1 MPDISQ
7 TIRIDDEFSTPLKE
21 LTKAS
26 FDASGAMSSLAE
38 SIAQEAQEM
47 SMSEVKMLAA
57 IDYTRGLTASSKEL
71 RKTVLDYT
79 KNVAIPYTK
88 HMAYQIVQKKDLMVL
103 DWKRLNVSEELSK
116 AHLKLN
122 NELTKAKWAT
132 QDFAAASEEKLVK
145 ALDKAQDKFYDLK
158 DQLPTVK
165 RNLTETASII
175 ARYGKFR
182 IEWFTYQTLPAIMKN
197 AKAMRDVYLT
207 YSSFVLTA
215 GRASIGQNIKIMTDE
230 LYKASYAVRRLS
242 EEFLHGDRALAK
254 MYGSFAKTYTRRA
267 GTGAF
272 GAIKSIGATVSNL
285 MKPITSLTG
294 AAVASSAFKIKDNID
309 FLRASASI
317 SLKHFSQ
324 EFKSNME
331 FYKASAGVS
340 MKHVGNTIKDGFKSG
355 FKAAAKSTKS
365 FVSRLSDTLGK
376 AGTTVGGVFAGA
388 FGRMLGFMG
397 IDFAGRVMDRMGK
410 LMLEKTKGVMI
421 GVRNTIARH
430 LDDISLTEKMGAMW
444 GDTKGEYTKRHS
456 FELANELG
464 ESSQMVYG
472 LASKAAYEGI
482 GTSTFERAMKLSDK
496 IAALRPGETTE
507 NVASSLLENLKSGH
521 SAGSMAQMLG
531 GGQVMERQLKRSGFE
546 RALRKGDMQK
556 ALSIAEKIA
565 EQAGLTE
572 DKYKKANEGLAQDFQ
587 RVNNI
592 IDNIKQKLG
601 EIYSNQLASI
611 VKRVR
616 EFLESDKFKKIMAYV
631 EWGVKKV
638 GSLVAGFVHSMLDN
652 LHILGALLAGSF
664 VIKIFM
670 VARAVS
676 ALPMLFKAASKGAGL
691 LAKTINFVGKITGIQ
706 FLKMFSWSKLLSGG
720 IRGIGAAMKAA
731 FFAHPIAIIIGAV
744 GFLAYQFAKAT
755 GVVKSF
761 GGAFLGVIRF
771 VTNAINNLQIKVAK
785 LLNTL
790 HTDEEEEA
798 ARVKMNAVKEEMTG
812 SGTKLHFLKQQRANA
827 RRKGLS
833 KSEIA
838 ELDKQIKEIETGNK
852 TLQERF
858 DKAEAEYKAAKE
870 KAELS
875 KKTIEESLTKQEKGW
890 TEGVAEAFKMSNDEA
905 FGEIKKKIDKMLGI
919 GADIRDSLPQNSW
932 LRSAIDKTERWAK
945 GIADNSNKIKDL
957 MSQEE
962 ELRWLKAFSDRQIMS
977 NYTYQ
982 TSTTRN
988 VTLNGVS
995 NAAMDSAAFINTRG
1009 RTTRPK
1015 GTGA

>member
-7 TIRIDDEFSTPLKE
+7 TIRINDEFSEPLKE

-26 FDASGAMSSLAE
+26 YSASTAIDSTVQALSEQVSEMKE
-38 SIAQEAQEM
+38 SN
-47 SMSEVKMLAA
+47 VKMLAA
-57 IDYTRGLTASSKEL
+57 SDFTRGLVASSKDL
-71 RKTVLDYT
+71 RKTIADYT
-79 KNVAIPYTK
+79 KNTVVPFIRHT
-88 HMAYQIVQKKDLMVL
+88 AYQIVQAKDLMKL
-103 DWKRLNVSEELSK
+103 DWQRLNVSEEIAK
-116 AHLKLN
+116 AQFKVN
-122 NELTKAKWAT
+122 NELTKARWAT
-132 QDFAAASEEKLVK
+132 EDFASATKNKLNVAMDDATKKAK
-145 ALDKAQDKFYDLK
+145 ALKE
-158 DQLPTVK
+158 QLP
-165 RNLTETASII
+165 E
-175 ARYGKFR
+175 
-182 IEWFTYQTLPAIMKN
+182 
-197 AKAMRDVYLT
+197 
-207 YSSFVLTA
+207 
-215 GRASIGQNIKIMTDE
+215 
-230 LYKASYAVRRLS
+230 
-242 EEFLHGDRALAK
+242 
-254 MYGSFAKTYTRRA
+254 FAKTAKLMAGYVGYRA
-267 GTGAF
+267 EWFATQTAPKFIKGGGF
-272 GAIKSIGATVSNL
+272 GKILPSIGGFFGGIKEGYGDKFPEL
-285 MKPITSLTG
+285 MKAGREGFTRFTS
-294 AAVASSAFKIKDNID
+294 
-309 FLRASASI
+309 
-317 SLKHFSQ
+317 
-324 EFKSNME
+324 EFKRNME
-331 FYKASAGVS
+331 FMVASQGVS
-340 MKHVGNTIKDGFKSG
+340 AKHMLSSIKSG
-355 FKAAAKSTKS
+355 FSSALKETKKFGQKAASIAS
-365 FVSRLSDTLGK
+365 K
-376 AGTTVGGVFAGA
+376 AGKTAGGVFGGA
-388 FGRMLGFMG
+388 FGRMTMYLGV
-397 IDFAGRVMDRMGK
+397 DFVGNMMNKIGHI
-410 LMLEKTKGVMI
+410 MLNKTKSVML
-421 GVRNTIARH
+421 GVRDAIGRS
-430 LDDISLTEKMGAMW
+430 LDDISMTEKLNAMW
-444 GDTKGEYTKRHS
+444 GDTKGGFAKEHAYR
-456 FELANELG
+456 LANELG
-464 ESSQMVYG
+464 ESAQMVTG

-546 RALRKGDMQK
+546 QALRKGDMQK

-652 LHILGALLAGSF
+652 LHIIGILLAGSF

-670 VARAVS
+670 VARAIS
-676 ALPMLFKAASKGAGL
+676 SIPMLFKAASTGAGL
-691 LAKTINFVGKITGIQ
+691 LAKAINFVGKMTGIQ

-720 IRGIGAAMKAA
+720 IRGIGAAIKAA
-731 FFAHPIAIIIGAV
+731 FFAHPVVIILGAV
-744 GFLAYQFAKAT
+744 GMLAYQIAKAT
-755 GVVKSF
+755 GFVKSF
-761 GGAFLGVIRF
+761 GGAFLGVIRL
-771 VTNAINNLQIKVAK
+771 VSNAINNLQIKVAK

-988 VTLNGVS
+988 VTISGAS
-995 NAAMDSAAFINTRG
+995 QAAVDSAAFINTRG
-1009 RTTRPK
+1009 RATRPR